1 MANTLELIIKA
12 VDQASGVLTNIGN
25 AADTAIQKSQTATEK
40 AAGFIQNNA
49 KTITTVGVTAAAA
62 GAGLEA
68 LARDQQDLSAS
79 TRDLA
84 DDLGFTE
91 DQMRDLVN
99 ATAGTTMSIAD
110 TIAVMDLGYR
120 QGLRSAE
127 QLQEYAAYW
136 RSVSAATGESAPEL
150 AAAAASLNAVGISAD
165 NVSDSSGALG
175 YIMENTTLSVSEFLG
190 FVGKTAPTLNDMGLS
205 IEDAAMMV
213 GALEEKGIMG
223 KKAVAALTE
232 AFQTAT
238 PNTDDFK
245 DAAHELG
252 KENDTLASRNRD
264 LALSTKS
271 LEQDR
276 KEAITNLDELT
287 KKGKDENETQEEY
300 ELRLERARIKL
311 AEINNKINDNTK
323 EYNNN
328 IAKINS
334 NTENIKINTGKL
346 DDNRTGQEKLFE
358 ALGITNQQFDNQK
371 KAINESSTAIAD
383 GARFVEESRT
393 MMQGLQSAVSEAA
406 YAHGTLIENISGLA
420 PVLMGAG
427 GLLTVLPK
435 AVEWIEKLGSSSS
448 TAGGII
454 AGLSAPG
461 GALTSVVTFL
471 TGPWGLAIAGA
482 ITAAVLLYEA
492 YKTNFMGI
500 RDVVDG
506 AKEWISDRFDAI
518 KEAAEPLK
526 EKLGEACSKIG
537 DAFGRLYDKI
547 DEVWQKI
554 TGGSTI
560 IDTLAG
566 FFDGLGKV
574 IDTLAGILVDVFI
587 FYIDKSVEAIEGFI
601 DAIILVIDWFE
612 NLGENIST
620 ITGAIK
626 QTISDAVGNWIE
638 RFNDFK
644 SNIDTIFS
652 TIGDVITD
660 GISSAVSDGIKKFL
674 DLKESAGDTFSEMQS
689 STSAS
694 LDNVKSIITSRI
706 ADAIETASNK
716 LSEFKAF
723 TSDVLSGV
731 KDVFVDSFATIRD
744 KIGDA
749 ITNIQDILP
758 KLVDKA
764 EEVATKIR
772 EKFFIAFDT
781 VRDRISDA
789 ITNIQDLLP
798 RLVDKVEE
806 ITTKIRDR
814 FFSGWDAIADKVSA
828 VIPSI
833 GDTMSGLVT
842 KAEDIVAKI
851 HTRIFDG
858 LDRIVSFF
866 NETVDKIKSALAP
879 IVTTIEGII
888 TTIQDDFFKGLD
900 FVVSLINDTVDKIR
914 SALDPI
920 ITTIADLVGK
930 IESAISTMADT
941 IKARF
946 DEVVNKVKEIV
957 GPIIQTFSDL
967 VDRIKAAFDTVA
979 QKFNEVFK
987 PVIEVFD
994 SVRDAVQKVIQK
1006 IIDLVNHPAVQA
1018 IISVIGGPVSKLAE
1032 KFGIEL
1038 TGSIDD
1044 STDAVKDLGAAG
1056 APSASLIG
1064 SAADKISGFLSGL
1077 LSPADNAKKGIENI
1091 GTAGDKMPGNIS
1103 PGVEGTKSKINEIAA
1118 TAKNVESTVN
1128 QTFAQI
1134 KTAAAQTAEY
1144 VAHSQSNANTSNY
1157 TGVVTDAQ
1165 GNPVSV
1171 PAGYTSIGT
1180 ANVDSYS
1187 KEVYTS
1193 GGKYYIKNASG
1204 GYQQVYDV
1212 GSVPGVLFSS
1222 TAQTA
1227 PGSAALV
1234 NVSGE
1239 VTNTNSSYTGGVY
1252 TGPSQSSGNA
1262 SGATAG
1268 AFDPT
1273 NADMTPAFIAQA
1285 GTSSSAK
1292 YAAFYVDP
1300 TSESG
1305 YSSRTIT
1312 DTSVLNYWKN
1322 VGVPVKDYVWY
1333 MNHYV
1338 PAYNSGQDL
1347 TGVIPGLLALARGGI
1362 VMTPGLA
1369 MVGEAGPEI
1378 VSLNRGA
1385 TVIPLDKTNQ
1395 AIDYNLLA
1403 DKVATAVTR
1412 AIGSGVV
1419 RDLHLHGNFFG
1430 DEAAFR
1436 QLNRKLKSVN
1446 NMESVRTGV

>member
-1 MANTLELIIKA
+1 MANTLQLIIQA
-12 VDQASGVLTNIGN
+12 IDQASGTLDTIGKKGTGMSADLEKSFIKVGAALTGIGISAKLAADNINQAFLGFEGAMTEVKALGVATDELEKMRQKALDLSRDMPLSASDVADAMYLMVSVGWDAEEMMTAIEPASKLAVAGSVDLKDATNAVINAMEAYKDTGLTATQATEIFAKGVGVGKWELNDFLAEMMKNINVASELGIGFQELAAYNVALQNSFVDSSEAGSALKMMLMNLVEQQVIDKLGAMGVAVSDANGNFRGMIPIMSDLDDVLNAHYTEVERNTILTELFGARSVN
-25 AADTAIQKSQTATEK
+25 AANALMRQKDELPGLIAEMGDASFMYDQFNTKVNSVGSQLQIANNRMEEAKIALGEAMVPATL
-40 AAGFIQNNA
+40 
-49 KTITTVGVTAAAA
+49 AAA
-62 GAGLEA
+62 GAMSTFASVLTDLPGPLQTAVGGFLQFAQVLIPIGPLLMALPSLIGGVTAVAGGLSTGLAGMSAA
-68 LARDQQDLSAS
+68 L
-79 TRDLA
+79 
-84 DDLGFTE
+84 
-91 DQMRDLVN
+91 
-99 ATAGTTMSIAD
+99 TAGTVAVGGI
-110 TIAVMDLGYR
+110 TIALGP
-120 QGLRSAE
+120 L
-127 QLQEYAAYW
+127 
-136 RSVSAATGESAPEL
+136 VL
-150 AAAAASLNAVGISAD
+150 AIAGVVA
-165 NVSDSSGALG
+165 
-175 YIMENTTLSVSEFLG
+175 
-190 FVGKTAPTLNDMGLS
+190 
-205 IEDAAMMV
+205 
-213 GALEEKGIMG
+213 
-223 KKAVAALTE
+223 AVAALYLAWESNFLGIQDIVGT
-232 AFQTAT
+232 
-238 PNTDDFK
+238 FK
-245 DAAHELG
+245 DYAVDRFEGVKSAFGNMTSSLSPHVEKLKAAFG
-252 KENDTLASRNRD
+252 D
-264 LALSTKS
+264 LF
-271 LEQDR
+271 
-276 KEAITNLDELT
+276 
-287 KKGKDENETQEEY
+287 G
-300 ELRLERARIKL
+300 
-311 AEINNKINDNTK
+311 EINELFEKM
-323 EYNNN
+323 
-328 IAKINS
+328 
-334 NTENIKINTGKL
+334 TG
-346 DDNRTGQEKLFE
+346 GISISE
-358 ALGITNQQFDNQK
+358 ALGKILEVVGKVVDTVLNVAF
-371 KAINESSTAIAD
+371 KA
-383 GARFVEESRT
+383 
-393 MMQGLQSAVSEAA
+393 L
-406 YAHGTLIENISGLA
+406 
-420 PVLMGAG
+420 G
-427 GLLTVLPK
+427 GL
-435 AVEWIEKLGSSSS
+435 I
-448 TAGGII
+448 
-454 AGLSAPG
+454 
-461 GALTSVVTFL
+461 
-471 TGPWGLAIAGA
+471 
-482 ITAAVLLYEA
+482 
-492 YKTNFMGI
+492 
-500 RDVVDG
+500 
-506 AKEWISDRFDAI
+506 
-518 KEAAEPLK
+518 
-526 EKLGEACSKIG
+526 
-537 DAFGRLYDKI
+537 
-547 DEVWQKI
+547 
-554 TGGSTI
+554 
-560 IDTLAG
+560 
-566 FFDGLGKV
+566 
-574 IDTLAGILVDVFI
+574 GIL
-587 FYIDKSVEAIEGFI
+587 I
-601 DAIILVIDWFE
+601 DAISLFIEGLTSLVDWFGKVANHPIAVFFRE
-612 NLGENIST
+612 TLF
-620 ITGAIK
+620 GAIK
-626 QTISDAVGNWIE
+626 LVIEKIEAFCSAINTLVSNSDAMV
-638 RFNDFK
+638 
-644 SNIDTIFS
+644 SNIKAGWESINKT
-652 TIGDVITD
+652 
-660 GISSAVSDGIKKFL
+660 VSDKV
-674 DLKESAGDTFSEMQS
+674 SEMGQAFE
-689 STSAS
+689 TFCTNAATAFEG
-694 LDNVKSIITSRI
+694 LRTTIVDKIT
-706 ADAIETASNK
+706 DAIETASNK

-1134 KTAAAQTAEY
+1134 MTAAAQTAEY

-1180 ANVDSYS
+1180 AN
-1187 KEVYTS
+1187 
-1193 GGKYYIKNASG
+1193 
-1204 GYQQVYDV
+1204 
-1212 GSVPGVLFSS
+1212 

-1227 PGSAALV
+1227 PGAAALV

-1239 VTNTNSSYTGGVY
+1239 VLNTNSSYTGGVY

-1403 DKVATAVTR
+1403 DKIAGAVTR